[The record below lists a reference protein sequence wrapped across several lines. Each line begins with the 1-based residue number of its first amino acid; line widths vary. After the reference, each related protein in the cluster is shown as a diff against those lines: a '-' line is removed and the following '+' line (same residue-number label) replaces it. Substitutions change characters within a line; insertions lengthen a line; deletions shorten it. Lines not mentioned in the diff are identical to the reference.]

1 MLTCFVFSIDPY
13 GACPELLYIHTKV
26 MIDDDRRAIVQMAS
40 VSAILCGTPT
50 CEYGKPA
57 TALIGMGFSGYPVA
71 DANLV
76 WSITR
81 SIIKW

>member
-1 MLTCFVFSIDPY
+1 MSEP
-13 GACPELLYIHTKV
+13 LYINTKV
-26 MIDDDRRAIVQMAS
+26 MIDDDRRAIVQMSS
-40 VSAILCGTPT
+40 VSALFPVDTGNLYGTPT

-57 TALIGMGFSGYPVA
+57 TALMGMGFSGYPVA
-71 DANLV
+71 DADLV